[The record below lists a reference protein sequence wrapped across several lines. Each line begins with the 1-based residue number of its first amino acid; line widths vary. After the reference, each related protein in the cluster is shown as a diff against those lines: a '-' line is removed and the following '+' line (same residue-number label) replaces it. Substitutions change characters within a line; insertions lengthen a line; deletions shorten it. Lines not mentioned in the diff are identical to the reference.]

1 MYIYIYNQVWLNSI
15 MGFTFLFLHSYF
27 FFTRFIFPLW
37 MDCYIPETRI
47 TKVSMSGSGGG
58 GIAMRAHDQHWGAA
72 TPGAHAYVTMATI
85 VAPSPRS
92 CDISVRGLNLR
103 PPLPLQTSPHVHFIH
118 LQTQY
123 LSIISLQR
131 F

>member
-1 MYIYIYNQVWLNSI
+1 
-15 MGFTFLFLHSYF
+15 
-27 FFTRFIFPLW
+27 

-92 CDISVRGLNLR
+92 CDNSVRGLNLR
-103 PPLPLQTSPHVHFIH
+103 PPLFLYKPLRMCTLSTYKHNTS
-118 LQTQY
+118 Q
-123 LSIISLQR
+123 
-131 F
+131 

>member
-1 MYIYIYNQVWLNSI
+1 
-15 MGFTFLFLHSYF
+15 
-27 FFTRFIFPLW
+27 

-92 CDISVRGLNLR
+92 CDNSVRGLNLR
-103 PPLPLQTSPHVHFIH
+103 PPPSSTNLSACALYPLTNTIPLNNFLAKV
-118 LQTQY
+118 
-123 LSIISLQR
+123 
-131 F
+131 